1 MKQFSYVKAG
11 SLGEAYAFLA
21 EHPCS
26 TRVMAGGTDL
36 VVEIRMNERSICD
49 MEYVL
54 DISGLKSLTGIRE
67 KLGVITIGA
76 LATHEEV
83 HNAALIKSKA
93 PLLAEACGLVGGPQ
107 TRARGT
113 VGGNICNASP
123 CADSVTALTALDA
136 ILTLSSFKGNR
147 QVPIQ
152 AFLSAGESSRIEPGE
167 LLTEISFNALNEN
180 ETSAYI
186 KLGRRKALAI
196 ARMNTGAV
204 LERKDGIIT
213 NARVSIGAAFPHQR
227 RLSGVEAHL
236 VGKRPDERVLDEA
249 CGQAAKEMLEITGV
263 RWSTEYKEPVIQTLV
278 KRCIE
283 KALVME

>member
-1 MKQFSYVKAG
+1 MKRFNYVRAG
-11 SLGEAYAFLA
+11 SLDEAYAFLM

-36 VVEIRMNERSICD
+36 VVEIRMNERSIRD

-54 DISGLKSLTGIRE
+54 DISGLKSLNGIRE
-67 KLGVITIGA
+67 KSGVITIGA
-76 LATHEEV
+76 LTTHEEV
-83 HNAALIKSKA
+83 HNSALIQSKA
-93 PLLAEACGLVGGPQ
+93 PLLAVACGLVGGPQ

-113 VGGNICNASP
+113 VGGNICNAST

-136 ILTLSSFKGNR
+136 VLSFSSLGGNR
-147 QVPIQ
+147 QVLLREYLL
-152 AFLSAGESSRIEPGE
+152 AREKERMGPGE
-167 LLTEISFNALNEN
+167 LLTEISFPVLNEK

-196 ARMNTGAV
+196 ARMNTGAII
-204 LERKDGIIT
+204 ERREGVIT
-213 NARVSIGAAFPHQR
+213 GARISIGAAMPTQR
-227 RLSGVEAHL
+227 RLFGVESRL
-236 VGKRPDERVLDEA
+236 VGKKPDEAVLEEA
-249 CGQAAKEMLEITGV
+249 CREAAKEMIEVTGV

-283 KALVME
+283 KALVVG